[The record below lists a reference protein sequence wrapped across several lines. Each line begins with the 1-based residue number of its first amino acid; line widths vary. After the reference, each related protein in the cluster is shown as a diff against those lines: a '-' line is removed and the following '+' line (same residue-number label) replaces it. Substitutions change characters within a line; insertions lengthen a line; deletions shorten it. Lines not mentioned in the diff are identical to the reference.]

1 MPKSLVLIFVIPLLL
16 TSCGGVE
23 DTEEYKQGHEEGFN
37 EGADWICDQ
46 WERSLPSQIYAQYE
60 PRGC

>member
-16 TSCGGVE
+16 TSCGGDPE
-23 DTEEYKQGHEEGFN
+23 PDYEQGYEEGFD
-37 EGADWICDQ
+37 EGTDWICDQ
-46 WERSLPSQIYAQYE
+46 RERSLPSQIYAQYE